1 MKDLKKSYKKEFEK
15 ICPSEEQKQKMLNNI
30 TKHSNYNVHMHFAIL
45 ICSVVIFCIF
55 GITNAYDIGKSFN
68 SLIVNYKEK
77 KDEDGNKYSELVTTY
92 DGVLEVDYDAN
103 IVARENWVESF
114 EKGLK
119 TFYSNYDLEQILG
132 VKFLRNKYME
142 PGYEV
147 NTLRKN
153 EDEKIAYMELY
164 EVYEKFND
172 NYEYVE
178 DKKLLESV
186 ELTAQFK
193 TKYYKENND
202 FDLKVRNYYS
212 VKNYYIKNLDT
223 TALLV
228 RLNERGNHYLVIFA
242 HNNIRYSFYYDNY
255 NLSMDENNTLD
266 RIHEILD
273 SFYY

>member
-193 TKYYKENND
+193 TKYYKENNESKD
-202 FDLKVRNYYS
+202 VR
-212 VKNYYIKNLDT
+212 K
-223 TALLV
+223 
-228 RLNERGNHYLVIFA
+228 
-242 HNNIRYSFYYDNY
+242 
-255 NLSMDENNTLD
+255 
-266 RIHEILD
+266 
-273 SFYY
+273 